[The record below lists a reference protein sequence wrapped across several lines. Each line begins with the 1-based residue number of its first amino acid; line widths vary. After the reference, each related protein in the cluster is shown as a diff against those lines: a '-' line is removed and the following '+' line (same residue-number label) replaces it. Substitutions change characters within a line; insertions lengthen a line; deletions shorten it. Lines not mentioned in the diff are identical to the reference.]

1 MTSTAHLNNQQ
12 LKKRNKWMFKLHVLT
27 NELLDW
33 ASRVYSMY
41 SKGQAHKPEYLEQI
55 FIQLNADM
63 IGHLRKKLEA
73 EGYSVWNA
81 ITYRH
86 HQQFVDDLAFNNRK
100 MKEDIAFREQESDAK
115 QTQINNLLTQLK
127 EEQRLRVREVSQ
139 TKGELESQ
147 VEALKDD
154 VARLKKEKDGLL
166 NRYIIETN
174 TTQRYSNKVEKLEN
188 EVEELGS
195 NLEVVMNRYPPV
207 SSRSREAVTREM
219 LLETRIARLQKEN
232 DTLLN
237 RLTEAETKNIRNGFP
252 ELEPYVDMKEEQ
264 GPLFP
269 QRLNSLYVDDWTN
282 AYEVVK
288 NVYGERKSIV
298 VLLEWLETCQK
309 MGRDLFDEQKE
320 MLKCETVGFLRK
332 YQKNER
338 KDLALPVSKNG
349 VVHIKDFQ
357 RKMAADT
364 IPAFKEVCR
373 LNTIKSIRFKGRNA
387 ALDYINKCA
396 ELCWMMNFE
405 DPPVGMDFEF
415 KEGGK
420 INPNRFTT
428 YFKKG
433 KLIDYL
439 VWPVLMSLSDNTLL
453 TKGIVQSK

>member
-1 MTSTAHLNNQQ
+1 MTTTAHLNKQQ

-33 ASRVYSMY
+33 ASRVYGMY
-41 SKGQAHKPEYLEQI
+41 AKGQAHKPEVLEQI
-55 FIQLNADM
+55 YIQMSADM

-86 HQQFVDDLAFNNRK
+86 HQEFVDDLAYNNRK
-100 MKEDIAFREQESDAK
+100 MKQDIVFQSQENDAK
-115 QTQINNLLTQLK
+115 QEQINNLLEQLK
-127 EEQRLRVREVSQ
+127 QEQRQRVREVSQ
-139 TKGELESQ
+139 VRGELESKID
-147 VEALKDD
+147 VLKEEI
-154 VARLKKEKDGLL
+154 AKLKKEKDGLL

-232 DTLLN
+232 DSLLN
-237 RLTEAETKNIRNGFP
+237 RLTEAETKNIRHGFP
-252 ELEPYVDMKEEQ
+252 ELEPYVDPKEAN
-264 GPLFP
+264 GPLFA
-269 QRLNSLYVDDWTN
+269 QRFSSMYVDEWTN
-282 AYEVVK
+282 AFEVVK
-288 NVYGERKSIV
+288 NVYGERKSVV
-298 VLLEWLETCQK
+298 VLMEWLETCQK
-309 MGRDLFDEQKE
+309 LGKDLFVEQRE
-320 MLKCETVGFLRK
+320 MLKSETVGFLRSH
-332 YQKNER
+332 QKAER
-338 KDLALPVSKNG
+338 KDIALPVSKEG
-349 VVHIKDFQ
+349 VVFIKDFQ

-396 ELCWMMNFE
+396 EICWMMNFE
-405 DPPVGMDFEF
+405 DPPVALDFEV
-415 KEGGK
+415 KEGAK
-420 INPNRFTT
+420 LNADRFNT

-433 KLIDYL
+433 KIVDYL
-439 VWPVLMSLSDNTLL
+439 VWPVLMSLSDNTII
-453 TKGIVQSK
+453 TKGIVQCK